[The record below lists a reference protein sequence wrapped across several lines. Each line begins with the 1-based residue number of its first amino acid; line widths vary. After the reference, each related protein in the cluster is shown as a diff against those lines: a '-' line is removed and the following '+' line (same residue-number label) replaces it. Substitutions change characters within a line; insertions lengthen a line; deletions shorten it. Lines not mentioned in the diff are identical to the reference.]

1 MRTAVLLA
9 FACIASRA
17 VGAQPDKS
25 TTSPSGS
32 FTIVEH
38 FVTKDPFSGWR
49 VTLHFRDKSKPDA
62 ELADLP
68 EWYDAFATYY
78 ISPDEHWIL
87 RDQHI
92 GAGVNALFFYR
103 VDPSGAVWRLQDEL
117 NGLALAALFAQS
129 HRKLEDYRHPNGEFV
144 AWDIRSGA
152 VRFKV
157 FATSSDPHAYPSIER
172 TVTYTLQEHGVVPK

>member
-1 MRTAVLLA
+1 MRTAFFLA
-9 FACIASRA
+9 FACVASLARA
-17 VGAQPDKS
+17 AQPDKT

-32 FTIVEH
+32 FSIVEH
-38 FVTKDPFSGWR
+38 FVTEDPYSGWR

-92 GAGVNALFFYR
+92 GAGVNALFLYR
-103 VDPSGAVWRLQDEL
+103 VDPSGEVWRLQNEL
-117 NGLALAALFAQS
+117 NELAFAALFEQS
-129 HRKLEDYRHPNGEFV
+129 HRKLDDYRHPASEFV
-144 AWDIRSGA
+144 AWDIPSGA
-152 VRFKV
+152 IRFKV
-157 FATSSDPHAYPSIER
+157 FATSNDPHTYPSIER
-172 TVTYTLQEHGVVPK
+172 GVSYRLREHKVVPQ